1 METYSANPVDGG
13 GTNAVE
19 CVERTKSIQAE
30 DAATEKGAKVF
41 AKFSE

>member
-1 METYSANPVDGG
+1 METYSADPVDGR
-13 GTNAVE
+13 GTNA
-19 CVERTKSIQAE
+19 VERTKSIQAE